1 MSKVMKFNEEGRHSI
16 ARGVEILADAVAVTM
31 GPKGRNVVI
40 EKPHGSPLIINDGV
54 TIAKSISLKDP
65 YENLGAQLVKD
76 VAGKTNNLA
85 GDGTTTATVLTNSI
99 LKEGLKHVTSGRSP
113 IQMKRGIEKAVKIVV
128 GELKKMSK
136 PIDNPIEIAQV
147 GSISANN
154 DTEIGQIIADAMSK
168 VGKNGVITIEE
179 SNTSETSVDIT
190 KGLQFDNGFLSPYF
204 VNEPE
209 SGECVFEDPMILL
222 SVDKMDNLE
231 NVIAVLEFVQKKKDK
246 PLILIAPEFSS
257 EVTATLVINKLRA
270 GLKIVAVK
278 APGYGD
284 KRLEIM
290 QDIAALTGAEVMAE
304 ALGLGLDKIQE
315 EHFGSARKVVIERD
329 ATTIIEGHGS
339 QEDVDERIKM
349 IEAQQKDALGPD
361 KKKNKERISKLSG
374 GIAIL
379 SVGAASEVEQKEK
392 KARIEDALNAT
403 RAAVE
408 EGIVPGGGVA
418 LLRAKMALD
427 DIAEKDID
435 ALAGIQIVRDALS
448 APLWQIAHNAGIKGD
463 VAVAETLKLKGAF
476 GLNAATGEYEDLIEA
491 GVIDPTKVTRTAL
504 ENAAS
509 VAAMMLT
516 TECVI
521 VNDPDEEAPK
531 NSGQEE
537 YLY

>member
-1 MSKVMKFNEEGRHSI
+1 MKFNEEGRHSI

>member
-1 MSKVMKFNEEGRHSI
+1 MKFNEEARHSI
-16 ARGVEILADAVAVTM
+16 AKGVSILSDAVAVTM

-40 EKPHGSPLIINDGV
+40 EKPNGSPLIINDGV

-85 GDGTTTATVLTNSI
+85 GDGTTTATILTNSI
-99 LKEGLKHVTSGRSP
+99 LQEGLKHVTSGASP
-113 IQMKRGIEKAVKIVV
+113 IQMKRGIEKAVKLVIDR
-128 GELKKMSK
+128 LKEISR
-136 PIDNPIEIAQV
+136 PINETFEIAQV

-154 DTEIGQIIADAMSK
+154 DTEIGQIIADAMEK

-190 KGLQFDNGFLSPYF
+190 KGLQFDNGFISPF
-204 VNEPE
+204 FATNAERT
-209 SGECVFEDPMILL
+209 ECVYEEPLILFSL
-222 SVDKMDNLE
+222 DKMDNID
-231 NVIAVLEFVQKKKDK
+231 NVIALLEYVSKNKDK
-246 PLILIAPEFSS
+246 ALILIAPEFSS
-257 EVTATLVINKLRA
+257 EIIATLVVNKLRSGFKVA
-270 GLKIVAVK
+270 AVK

-284 KRLEIM
+284 KRLELM
-290 QDIAALTGAEVMAE
+290 QDMAALTGGEVMAE
-304 ALGLGLDKIQE
+304 ALGLGLDKVSD

-329 ATTIIEGHGS
+329 ATTIIDGS
-339 QEDVDERIKM
+339 GSKEEIDDRLNIIK
-349 IEAQQKDALGPD
+349 AQLKDATGKPEIQ
-361 KKKNKERISKLSG
+361 KIKERLSKLSG

-379 SVGAASEVEQKEK
+379 NVGAASEVEQKEK

-408 EGIVPGGGVA
+408 EGIVPGGGTA
-418 LLRAKMALD
+418 LLRARLALD
-427 DIAEKDID
+427 SFMDKDSDIM
-435 ALAGIQIVRDALS
+435 AGVKVVRDALS
-448 APLWQIAHNAGIKGD
+448 APLWQIATNAGIKGD
-463 VAVAETLKLKGAF
+463 VAVENTIKLLGSF
-476 GLNAATGEYEDLIEA
+476 GLNAATGEYEDLIDA

-521 VNDPDEEAPK
+521 VNDSEDKEDK
-531 NSGQEE
+531 NAGQEE